1 MIVRRERKAFP
12 KGDTKMA
19 HYTVVAGHFDYD
31 DEGEMYRDYK
41 FIDGPYSDR
50 REAEAIL
57 ETLKGDRYHFAEIE
71 EDA

>member
-1 MIVRRERKAFP
+1 
-12 KGDTKMA
+12 MA